1 VARPEQIASALRL
14 TAASKPLWLDISG
27 ISMGRTILPGN
38 QVLVVGA
45 QRPRLGQVWAFC
57 NDAGSVVV
65 HRCRGRDDGR
75 FVFEGDGTGHAD
87 RPVATNRLVGKV
99 AAVRR
104 GSQVRRLGRIE
115 TFVGAS
121 KLVTRRGVRFV
132 RRLAG
137 R

>member
-27 ISMGRTILPGN
+27 VSMGRTIAPGSE
-38 QVLVVGA
+38 VLVVGA

-57 NDAGSVVV
+57 NDAGAVVV
-65 HRCRGRDDGR
+65 HRCRGRRRGQ
-75 FVFEGDGTGHAD
+75 FVFEGDATGHAD
-87 RPVATNRLVGKV
+87 RPVGTGLLVGKV

-104 GSQVRRLGRIE
+104 GEDVRRLGR
-115 TFVGAS
+115 TDAFVGA
-121 KLVTRRGVRFV
+121 LNLLARRARRLV
-132 RRLAG
+132 RRTVG